1 MIFLS
6 VKCLMDLCFRLII
19 VRDRLDF
26 TADDYMS
33 MALTSKEMMEIVL
46 FCLRPLT
53 LSIVDREVISSIKE
67 FGMEHFLARVT
78 SSLVASRFLDV
89 FGFISCE
96 YATVYYCTC
105 ENIEDEEGAVVQTL
119 CPFCSENSTRKNP
132 LAECIHWRAGKS
144 RSCSIDKRDVDGK
157 KYNTTNPINNALSLF
172 DYDVFA
178 RIVKE
183 SKYNINYLEWD
194 GINKLM
200 ILVAETQNPELMF
213 TTMKLGVTT
222 NHMGKFIHNFIIE
235 QIEDIEIAS
244 DMILALLSTSN
255 RDVFGSDRFLD
266 INQLFCR
273 CTKFEHIDVLI
284 KCGLDLNRAS
294 HFVRVYINMCSDII
308 RGDDYTIEESHSW
321 LKLFG
326 LFGRMEWGGNND
338 MFDVLGQLTR
348 LCEEKIVDQSYP

>member
-1 MIFLS
+1 
-6 VKCLMDLCFRLII
+6 MDLCFRLVII
-19 VRDRLDF
+19 RDRLYF
-26 TADDYMS
+26 SADDYMS
-33 MALTSKEMMEIVL
+33 MALASKEMMEIVL

-53 LSIVDREVISSIKE
+53 LSLLDREVIASMRE

-78 SSLVASRFLDV
+78 SSLVANRFLDV

-96 YATVYYCTC
+96 SVVAYFCTC
-105 ENIEDEEGAVVQTL
+105 GNIDNVDYIEDEDGVVIQTL
-119 CPFCSENSTRKNP
+119 CPSCSKNSPRIDP
-132 LAECIHWRAGKS
+132 LLECIHWRVGKS
-144 RSCSIDKRDVDGK
+144 GSCSTDNRDIDGK
-157 KYNTTNPINNALSLF
+157 KYNTTNPILNALMLF
-172 DYDVFA
+172 DCDVFA

-183 SKYNINYLEWD
+183 SKYNINYLCGI

-200 ILVAETQNPELMF
+200 IFAAEMQNPELLF

-235 QIEDIEIAS
+235 SIEDLEIAS
-244 DMILALLSTSN
+244 DMILALLITSN

-273 CTKFEHIDVLI
+273 CTKFEHINTLI
-284 KCGLDLNRAS
+284 KCGLDLNKIN
-294 HFVRVYINMCSDII
+294 HFVLEYINMCSDII
-308 RGDDYTIEESHSW
+308 RNHDYTVEESHNW
-321 LKLFG
+321 LKIFD
-326 LFGRMEWGGNND
+326 LFGRMEWEGNND